1 MISSTQKDFSNVKDN
16 NFKKTEENNV
26 INELEERD
34 GAIWI
39 NLKGSICIRTSP
51 NSKHHELTVTK
62 AEQILTTLLGS
73 SIRIET
79 KKNIEEIKNKEN
91 TIHISELLLVETE
104 EFNTNELQEFYEK
117 NGVWHKNL
125 FKPTKYLK
133 LSAGHYNYPTATLR
147 LVEHLVNNDKQR
159 AMYFLN
165 WLAAFFQTLNK
176 SQVSI
181 LFKGVQGAGKGTFF
195 KIIRLLFGEK
205 YCKEINGDSLKS
217 NYLGAAIENTLFINF
232 DEISYSTIGKS
243 SFNSFLKA
251 LITNDTITAEKKNVD
266 LVNPTKLYAQTI
278 LFSNEEQ
285 PIEIEVS
292 DRRFTVFTTGINLTL
307 VNFLGYGSYQHLEDA
322 ILNEI
327 EDFAIFLKSFNVD
340 FEQANT
346 AMNTA
351 EKAAMINMTA
361 NTLGNFVNAIMTRNF
376 AFFQPLQNVD
386 FALYNVFLT
395 DIQNNVIR
403 QKFLIKVYKTLFPF
417 DKTIKTARA
426 LIKHLEII
434 DPYLFGEPNLYKSNG
449 DKFYRLTY

>member
-51 NSKHHELTVTK
+51 NSKHQELTATK
-62 AEQILTTLLGS
+62 AEHILTVLLEKP
-73 SIRIET
+73 IKIET
-79 KKNIEEIKNKEN
+79 KKSIEEINNKEN
-91 TIHISELLLVETE
+91 TIHISELLLIESE

-125 FKPTKYLK
+125 FKPSKYLK

-159 AMYFLN
+159 AWYFLN

-195 KIIRLLFGEK
+195 KILRLLFGEE

-217 NYLGAAIENTLFINF
+217 NYLGAIIENTLFINF

-251 LITNDTITAEKKNVD
+251 LITNDSITAEKKNAD
-266 LVNPTKLYAQTI
+266 LVKPTKLYAQTI
-278 LFSNEEQ
+278 LFSNEEH
-285 PIEIEVS
+285 PIVIELG
-292 DRRFTVFTTGINLTL
+292 DRRFAVLTTGGNLAL
-307 VNFLGYGSYQHLEDA
+307 LNYLGYGSYQHLEDA
-322 ILNEI
+322 IFSELEN
-327 EDFAIFLKSFNVD
+327 FAIFLKSFNVD

-346 AMNTA
+346 AMHTP
-351 EKAAMINMTA
+351 EKAAMINTTV
-361 NTLGNFVNAIMTRNF
+361 NTLSDFVYAITTKNFSY
-376 AFFQPLQNVD
+376 FQPLQYVNM
-386 FALYNVFLT
+386 ALFNNFTMDL
-395 DIQNNVIR
+395 QHNVIK
-403 QKFLIKVYKTLFPF
+403 QKYLIRVYQILFPL
-417 DKTIKTARA
+417 DKTIKTAKS